1 MYTRNNRYENP
12 IRPNT
17 FCIDEDRMG
26 LEDCEESGLIT
37 HRGMSPQPNA
47 KCKLANYVQTND
59 MWLQ

>member
-1 MYTRNNRYENP
+1 MKIQLDQTHSVS
-12 IRPNT
+12 
-17 FCIDEDRMG
+17 DEDRMG